1 MLRRT
6 TLYHFARSGLSL
18 VGVVLLVTAEALC
31 LKKKIAWGAYSNNL
45 GHTNLPGWSRRRDG
59 NHTSAERR
67 TISNDCATCH
77 HLLAVGGNDPR
88 SLTELGTNPSPQF
101 STGGASK

>member
-6 TLYHFARSGLSL
+6 TLYHFASSGLSL

-31 LKKKIAWGAYSNNL
+31 LKKKITWGAYSNNL
-45 GHTNLPGWSRRRDG
+45 GHTDFPGWSRCRHG